1 MFLGSAVTAALQGVK
16 RIFLMEMQ
24 SSQFKKSTGLKIN
37 QFMNYFNKIVNLN
50 YLIFNWKLK
59 SGMKRQTKNWKTL
72 YK

>member
-1 MFLGSAVTAALQGVK
+1 MFLGSSVTAALQGFK

-59 SGMKRQTKNWKTL
+59 SGMKRQTKN
-72 YK
+72 